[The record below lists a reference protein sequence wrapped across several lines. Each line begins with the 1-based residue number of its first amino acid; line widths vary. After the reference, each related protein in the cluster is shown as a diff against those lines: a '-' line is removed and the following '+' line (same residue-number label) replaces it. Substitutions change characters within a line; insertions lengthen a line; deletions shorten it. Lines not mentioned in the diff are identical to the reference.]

1 MLIFTYFGDFIM
13 HYHWYIGN
21 NSWNNRYMELLYNYW
36 TCYNYVQVRLSENPG
51 NSTRTATWSWIRTL
65 MASHPILIFISELWT
80 FDLLVVGLCQPMT
93 QWTEL
98 ELDWLCRFPPDWH
111 KTLKDKQTGEIKPKT
126 FSFLLFW
133 ARFFHI
139 INVLYI
145 CCNLDYFS
153 EVTNITRNSRSCVVW
168 LLFPQY
174 SFEPSLEHQVNIH

>member
-1 MLIFTYFGDFIM
+1 MCLYGLEITIYIFTHGYFHIFMLIFTYFGDFIM

-21 NSWNNRYMELLYNYW
+21 NSWNNRYLELLYNYW

-133 ARFFHI
+133 AR
-139 INVLYI
+139 
-145 CCNLDYFS
+145 
-153 EVTNITRNSRSCVVW
+153 
-168 LLFPQY
+168 LLF
-174 SFEPSLEHQVNIH
+174 FIL